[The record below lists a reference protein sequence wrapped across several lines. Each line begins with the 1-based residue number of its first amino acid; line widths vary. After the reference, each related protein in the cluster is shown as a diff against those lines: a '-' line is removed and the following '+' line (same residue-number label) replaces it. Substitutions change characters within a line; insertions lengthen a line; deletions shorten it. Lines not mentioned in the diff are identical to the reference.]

1 MKYFREGKS
10 AWIPTPVKSWADM
23 NIGLLKNNWEI
34 DKEMVTYVVT
44 SNGLAKLPPLLPS
57 HAIDIWHE
65 DSVCNCQCSTF
76 SKKKINIYIYSKKLF
91 LICIKIEENKEKIL
105 IFFL

>member
-44 SNGLAKLPPLLPS
+44 SNGLAKFPPLLPS
-57 HAIDIWHE
+57 HAIDIWHG
-65 DSVCNCQCSTF
+65 DSVCNRQCSTF
-76 SKKKINIYIYSKKLF
+76 SFKKIYEINIYKKIIF
-91 LICIKIEENKEKIL
+91 NIHQNKRK
-105 IFFL
+105 FKKKF